1 MKWSPHMPWKCRARL
16 ARHREF
22 HGLLNPE
29 LEQRFAR
36 DLQLLTLLGRSNC
49 SSTNGPDERAN
60 SRTFPSPCNTPDERA
75 QPCTAYH
82 FTRCLLALAL
92 ALDLV
97 RAGEQRISRA
107 INNDVCQFKRELGAS
122 RHLARGRCL
131 YQTAVH
137 RTSSGRHN
145 YVFRLEIG
153 FQACRETVTRLL
165 FVGVYGVDHPDE
177 DSHSCRDGDL
187 LFTLRRRVCGRR
199 RECCGHCCP
208 SPLARIRTCKRHRPH
223 QSRYP

>member
-60 SRTFPSPCNTPDERA
+60 SRTFSSPCNTPDERA

-82 FTRCLLALAL
+82 FPRCLLALAL

-107 INNDVCQFKRELGAS
+107 INNDVCQFKRELGTP
-122 RHLARGRCL
+122 RHLARRRCL
-131 YQTAVH
+131 CKTAV
-137 RTSSGRHN
+137 
-145 YVFRLEIG
+145 
-153 FQACRETVTRLL
+153 
-165 FVGVYGVDHPDE
+165 DHTP
-177 DSHSCRDGDL
+177 
-187 LFTLRRRVCGRR
+187 
-199 RECCGHCCP
+199 P
-208 SPLARIRTCKRHRPH
+208 SPSFRVIGSMVHGRLAQASSADHTPPSPSFRVIGNLG
-223 QSRYP
+223 